1 LELERREVLESTF
14 PSAFSYAPGPI
25 APGGQENMN
34 LLQAAAE
41 IARFLEDQGIPYFI
55 IGGLALQHWGEPR
68 LTRDVDITVLVAS
81 EELES
86 FVDAVLSR
94 FSPRF
99 PDARE
104 FALRHRVLL
113 VRARNGV
120 PIDISL
126 GIPGYEEEAFER
138 AVEVKFPEVG
148 KLRLISPED
157 LIIHKCVA
165 GRPRDLEDVVG
176 ILVRQR
182 LKLDLE
188 LVRRW
193 LVEFRAVVDSHD
205 PLELFEEALKRAREA
220 LNKEGTQHEPGS

>member
-1 LELERREVLESTF
+1 
-14 PSAFSYAPGPI
+14 
-25 APGGQENMN
+25 MN
-34 LLQAAAE
+34 LLRAAAE
-41 IARFLEDQGIPYFI
+41 IAWFLEDQGIPYFI

-113 VRARNGV
+113 VRAQNGI

-126 GIPGYEEEAFER
+126 GIPGYEDEAFER
-138 AVEVKFPEVG
+138 AVEVHFPEVG
-148 KLRLISPED
+148 KLRLIGPED
-157 LIIHKCVA
+157 LIIHKCIA
-165 GRPRDLEDVVG
+165 GRPRDVEDVEG
-176 ILVRQR
+176 ILIRQR

-193 LVEFRAVVDSHD
+193 LIEFRVVVDSHD

>member
-1 LELERREVLESTF
+1 
-14 PSAFSYAPGPI
+14 
-25 APGGQENMN
+25 MN
-34 LLQAAAE
+34 LLRAAAE

-68 LTRDVDITVLVAS
+68 LTRDVDITVLVTY
-81 EELES
+81 EKLES
-86 FVDAVLSR
+86 FVDAVLSG
-94 FSPRF
+94 FSPRI

-126 GIPGYEEEAFER
+126 GIPDYEEKAFER

-157 LIIHKCVA
+157 LINPQVCGWSPRGFRGCGGHPRPSAFGIGFGTSTSVA
-165 GRPRDLEDVVG
+165 YGVSGGGRFPR
-176 ILVRQR
+176 
-182 LKLDLE
+182 
-188 LVRRW
+188 
-193 LVEFRAVVDSHD
+193 
-205 PLELFEEALKRAREA
+205 PT
-220 LNKEGTQHEPGS
+220 GTF

>member
-1 LELERREVLESTF
+1 
-14 PSAFSYAPGPI
+14 
-25 APGGQENMN
+25 MN
-34 LLQAAAE
+34 LLRAAAE

-81 EELES
+81 EELEA
-86 FVDAVLSR
+86 FVDATLSR
-94 FSPRF
+94 FGPRI

-138 AVEVKFPEVG
+138 AMAVDFPEVG
-148 KLRLISPED
+148 KLRLIGPED

-182 LKLDLE
+182 LGLDLG

-193 LVEFRAVVDSHD
+193 LTEFREVVDSHD
-205 PLELFEEALKRAREA
+205 PLELFEGALKRARQFSDNA
-220 LNKEGTQHEPGS
+220 AGGGSR

>member
-1 LELERREVLESTF
+1 
-14 PSAFSYAPGPI
+14 
-25 APGGQENMN
+25 MN
-34 LLQAAAE
+34 LLRAAAE
-41 IARFLEDQGIPYFI
+41 VARFLEGRGIPYFI

-113 VRARNGV
+113 VRAQNGI

-126 GIPGYEEEAFER
+126 GIPGYEDEAFER
-138 AVEVKFPEVG
+138 AVEVHFPEVG
-148 KLRLISPED
+148 KLRLIGPED
-157 LIIHKCVA
+157 LIIHKCIA
-165 GRPRDLEDVVG
+165 GRPRDVEDVEG
-176 ILVRQR
+176 ILIRQR

-193 LVEFRAVVDSHD
+193 LIEFRVVVDSHD